1 MGSEIVLSKEFF
13 LPIRTFVSFEVDPLA
28 SITGAVSSLKGDSEV
43 WIQIVA
49 RPVNNAWQE
58 AGKKYIE
65 NLKTKSISDTTSEQ
79 NQNRDA
85 NISIADIERKSNK
98 VGFQFAIRIVSSSSD
113 KVVCEQILEDVEAS
127 FKQFQT
133 AQQNSLVK
141 KKVKKTGFVIRF
153 RDNLIQSIFGKRPAD
168 KLNVI
173 QKFHKRFLDERETN
187 ILNVEE
193 LASIYHLPHES
204 VKTPNIAWAK
214 SRKLE
219 YPLNIPTINPNL
231 PPQEN
236 PRIFAVTD
244 YRNIHIPF
252 GIKKLDRRRH
262 MYLLGKTGTGKS
274 TLLKNMII
282 GDILDGNGLAVL
294 DPHGDL
300 VEEILDIIPEHRIKD
315 VVYLDPSDIEYP
327 IGLNMLDIKPDETK
341 DLLADGIVNVFKK
354 FFGDSWGPRLEYLL
368 NYSILTLLHCQ
379 NVSLLAVLRILSD
392 KNYRKF
398 LLKQVKDPFILKFW
412 EDEFTQLSNNQKL
425 LAEAIAPIQNKVGRF
440 LGPTMIRNMI
450 GQIKSSID
458 LQEIMNTGKI
468 FLVNLSQGK
477 IGEENSSLLG
487 AMIVTRLYSNAM
499 QRAKI
504 PENQRRDFYLYVDE
518 FQNFAT
524 ESFVKILSEARKY
537 GLNLIVTH
545 QYVDQIDQKIQ
556 DAIFGNIGTLMNY
569 VVGQKDAQRLE
580 KEYAPH
586 LTAEDLVNLDRF
598 RLTLKLTIDG
608 AQSPPFTA
616 IGLKPTYREFKL
628 KDRIKDYCRET
639 YSKPRDVVEHKLNK
653 WASQQYDNKGNLIQK

>member
-1 MGSEIVLSKEFF
+1 LCPLRYRNFIENQIYAQYPEAQITPIHDYAELKPNRYYMGSEIVLSKEFF
-13 LPIRTFVSFEVDPLA
+13 LPIRTFVSFVVDPLA

-262 MYLLGKTGTGKS
+262 MYLLGK
-274 TLLKNMII
+274 
-282 GDILDGNGLAVL
+282 
-294 DPHGDL
+294 
-300 VEEILDIIPEHRIKD
+300 
-315 VVYLDPSDIEYP
+315 
-327 IGLNMLDIKPDETK
+327 
-341 DLLADGIVNVFKK
+341 
-354 FFGDSWGPRLEYLL
+354 
-368 NYSILTLLHCQ
+368 
-379 NVSLLAVLRILSD
+379 
-392 KNYRKF
+392 
-398 LLKQVKDPFILKFW
+398 
-412 EDEFTQLSNNQKL
+412 
-425 LAEAIAPIQNKVGRF
+425 
-440 LGPTMIRNMI
+440 
-450 GQIKSSID
+450 
-458 LQEIMNTGKI
+458 
-468 FLVNLSQGK
+468 
-477 IGEENSSLLG
+477 
-487 AMIVTRLYSNAM
+487 
-499 QRAKI
+499 
-504 PENQRRDFYLYVDE
+504 
-518 FQNFAT
+518 
-524 ESFVKILSEARKY
+524 
-537 GLNLIVTH
+537 
-545 QYVDQIDQKIQ
+545 
-556 DAIFGNIGTLMNY
+556 
-569 VVGQKDAQRLE
+569 
-580 KEYAPH
+580 
-586 LTAEDLVNLDRF
+586 
-598 RLTLKLTIDG
+598 
-608 AQSPPFTA
+608 
-616 IGLKPTYREFKL
+616 
-628 KDRIKDYCRET
+628 
-639 YSKPRDVVEHKLNK
+639 
-653 WASQQYDNKGNLIQK
+653 